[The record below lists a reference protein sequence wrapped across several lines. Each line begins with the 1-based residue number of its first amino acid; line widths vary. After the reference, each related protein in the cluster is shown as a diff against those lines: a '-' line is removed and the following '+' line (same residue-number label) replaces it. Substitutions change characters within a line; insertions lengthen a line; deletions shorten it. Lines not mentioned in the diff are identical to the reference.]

1 MPSIPNP
8 IPRPDQLTDAAA
20 NVFDAVFRG
29 GLADLRRT
37 PAAIIEE
44 QPQCT
49 VYRYL
54 VPDESTCRAL
64 PVLLVPPLAAPT
76 LCFDLRRGCSLA
88 EHLIALGHPTYL
100 VEYGEIGYADRDLGL
115 EHWVE
120 DVLPTAIRRV
130 SEDSGGAPVQVVGWC
145 LGGIMSLLAAAGDK
159 ELPVN
164 ALAMVASPFDF
175 TRVRLMAPMRPV
187 ANLTNGFVLSV
198 LYRALGGAPAPLVK
212 RGFQLSS
219 LDKYLTKPMA
229 VLSHLDDR
237 DFLAQIEAVDR
248 FVDNMHAYPGRTFGQ
263 LYHRFFRVNDL
274 ADGVLELTDRTIRLD
289 EMRAPVLSVAGS
301 SDVLA
306 PRPAVHAV
314 SDLLPNAGEVRL
326 ETGPGGHLGVL
337 TGRSAKR
344 TTWVFIDEFFAR
356 HGSGTGAGAPG
367 RRHLRVVA

>member
-1 MPSIPNP
+1 MKAIPT
-8 IPRPDQLTDAAA
+8 PDEVTHAAA
-20 NVFDAVFRG
+20 NVFDAIFRG

-44 QPQCT
+44 SPQCT

-54 VPDESTCRAL
+54 VPDESVCREL

-88 EHLIALGHPTYL
+88 EHLLALGHPTYL

-120 DVLPTAIRRV
+120 DVIPTAIRRV
-130 SEDSGGAPVQVVGWC
+130 SEDSGGAPVQLVGWC
-145 LGGIMSLLAAAGDK
+145 LGGIMSLLAEAGD
-159 ELPVN
+159 ESLPVN
-164 ALAMVASPFDF
+164 SIAMVASPFDF
-175 TRVRLMAPMRPV
+175 TRVRLLAPMRPV

-219 LDKYLTKPMA
+219 LDKYLTKPLA
-229 VLSHLDDR
+229 IASHLDDR
-237 DFLAQIEAVDR
+237 EFLAQIEAVDR
-248 FVDNMHAYPGRTFGQ
+248 FVANMHAYPGRTFGQ

-274 ADGVLELTDRTIRLD
+274 ADGVLELTDRTIHLD
-289 EMRAPVLSVAGS
+289 DVRVPVLSVAGA
-301 SDVLA
+301 SDTLA

-314 SDLLPNAGEVRL
+314 GDLLPNAAEVRL

-344 TTWVFIDEFFAR
+344 TTWVFVDEFLAR
-356 HGSGTGAGAPG
+356 HGSPVRE
-367 RRHLRVVA
+367 RRERRLRVVA